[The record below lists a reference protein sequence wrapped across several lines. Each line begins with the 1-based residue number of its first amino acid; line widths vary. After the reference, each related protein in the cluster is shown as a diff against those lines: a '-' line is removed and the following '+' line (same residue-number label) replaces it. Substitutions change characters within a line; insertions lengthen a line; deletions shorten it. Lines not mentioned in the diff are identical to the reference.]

1 MGRNALTEVISA
13 NMLTSGFTDDTTIHT
28 SGARNTTARKNVEC
42 IHQYSVKQSAFFNSH
57 SRSSSQSRSIKRRL
71 SAMDTNTTIRKK
83 TTAMADA

>member
-28 SGARNTTARKNVEC
+28 SGARNTTARKML
-42 IHQYSVKQSAFFNSH
+42 SVYISIRLSSLLFNSH